1 MNVKL
6 VRYVS
11 PFVSKF
17 SCLVL
22 FQQTFLISDY
32 SNIYRRRPCNYLLVS
47 LAVSDL
53 CVALLVMPMA
63 LVYEVLGTW
72 PFGAT
77 ACDTWVAFDVLSCTA
92 SILNLCMISVDRYWA
107 ITRPL
112 DYGVKRT
119 PARMIS
125 CVALVWISS
134 ACISLPPLLVLGN
147 EHGPVSTNNSHPQPI
162 EEDSFNAGQ
171 DLQCQVCQEF
181 GYQIYATL
189 GSFYIPLAVMAAVY
203 YQIFQAAK
211 RIVDE
216 EKKAQSHLLMTRTN
230 SCPKQKTGQQ
240 QMKSKT
246 SQSIPVQS
254 SLQVHPNASNLCQS
268 AALIVM
274 RRHSERRNSSID
286 SSDHNWTSNH
296 YNSNRPST
304 WPLDHGISSSS
315 TSSSASLM
323 TTLKNETKERDEARG
338 CAPNASLL
346 DIPRSVSCPR
356 RRYSSSAASTAEMH
370 VDDHDEPVDSHRL
383 ESTAA
388 ANPAVRAAS
397 GQLLAP
403 AGRGSH
409 APTLGPP
416 SVQLIAPN
424 PPLLQQEN
432 QLHRRGS
439 KSRLRFALNK
449 ERKASTTLGIIM
461 SAFTLCWFPFFVL
474 ALVRPFMSHQTASLV
489 IPRWLSSLFLWL
501 GYANSF
507 LNPVI
512 YATTNKDFRLPFRE
526 ILCLRCKSLNSVMR
540 EEFYQSQ
547 YGNNQQPMDT
557 TANNNKSG
565 LMAGHQASSP
575 SSSSSTSHPKVSGN
589 RRRRRRCS
597 TESVGIEQNNRK
609 IGNAATEEDDATDY
623 GLMTAGHR
631 ESSSSATAFL

>member
-1 MNVKL
+1 MEVDALEWNNFKHSLRFVTGHSADAIINQTFPIQPETSTASAMNYSLIETVLISAALLAIIVGTVVGNVLVCIAVCL
-6 VRYVS
+6 VRR
-11 PFVSKF
+11 
-17 SCLVL
+17 L
-22 FQQTFLISDY
+22 
-32 SNIYRRRPCNYLLVS
+32 RRPCNYLLVS

-72 PFGAT
+72 PFGARV
-77 ACDTWVAFDVLSCTA
+77 CDTWVAFDVLSCTA

-119 PARMIS
+119 PARMIF

-147 EHGPVSTNNSHPQPI
+147 EHGPISTNNSHPQLL
-162 EEDSFNAGQ
+162 DGDAFGQ
-171 DLQCQVCQEF
+171 DMQCQVCQEF

-230 SCPKQKTGQQ
+230 SCSKQKTVEQ

-254 SLQVHPNASNLCQS
+254 SLQVHPNALNLCNS
-268 AALIVM
+268 AALIVV
-274 RRHSERRNSSID
+274 RRHSDRRNSSID
-286 SSDHNWTSNH
+286 SSDHNWTANH
-296 YNSNRPST
+296 YSNNRPTT
-304 WPLDHGISSSS
+304 WPLDHGISLSS

-323 TTLKNETKERDEARG
+323 TTLKNETKERDEA
-338 CAPNASLL
+338 LL
-346 DIPRSVSCPR
+346 DIPRSCSR

-370 VDDHDEPVDSHRL
+370 VDDDAAQDIHRL
-383 ESTAA
+383 ESTAV
-388 ANPAVRAAS
+388 NPSARAAS
-397 GQLLAP
+397 GQLLTP
-403 AGRGSH
+403 AGSH
-409 APTLGPP
+409 APALVPP

-424 PPLLQQEN
+424 PPLLHQQN

-474 ALVRPFMSHQTASLV
+474 ALVRPFMSHQTASMV
-489 IPRWLSSLFLWL
+489 IPQWLSSLFLWL

-540 EEFYQSQ
+540 EDFYQSQ
-547 YGNNQQPMDT
+547 YGNEANK
-557 TANNNKSG
+557 TA
-565 LMAGHQASSP
+565 LALAGGAS
-575 SSSSSTSHPKVSGN
+575 
-589 RRRRRRCS
+589 
-597 TESVGIEQNNRK
+597 Q
-609 IGNAATEEDDATDY
+609 
-623 GLMTAGHR
+623 L
-631 ESSSSATAFL
+631 SATAFL